1 MSILFGMSLLTLSV
15 AILAFVVD
23 NTLIHF
29 IGLVMTIILVYMAM
43 CFESHTLGRIKRLEK
58 ELEKLKRSF

>member
-15 AILAFVVD
+15 TILAFVVD

-58 ELEKLKRSF
+58 ELEKLKRGF